1 MFIVMIN
8 PVLEP
13 MGPFTPS
20 LFRFSWHEVTRV
32 LLLPPAPSPP
42 PHGMPVPLKVPPAL
56 FHQASLTTCK
66 YSFKLPSRE
75 RHCEIEVFCPS
86 TQHQIAWPGVQPRPL
101 DQESSAL
108 SIRSL
113 NICGFGVCKQ
123 SFSLYF
129 LFSISQTLFP
139 CSLVTALFS

>member
-42 PHGMPVPLKVPPAL
+42 PWD
-56 FHQASLTTCK
+56 AS
-66 YSFKLPSRE
+66 PSQGS
-75 RHCEIEVFCPS
+75 PS
-86 TQHQIAWPGVQPRPL
+86 II
-101 DQESSAL
+101 SS
-108 SIRSL
+108 
-113 NICGFGVCKQ
+113 GFPDNLQV
-123 SFSLYF
+123 L
-129 LFSISQTLFP
+129 I
-139 CSLVTALFS
+139 